1 MKNSIQLR
9 LSITLS
15 IAIIVTAIF
24 SGGLTFYLALDEA
37 HELQDDTL
45 SQIAHVMKYT
55 PSQNGVL
62 NKTVQRMEGDAD
74 ARISMEFIAS
84 TGATLAESDLSFN
97 LPRPVADGF
106 QDAIA
111 NGRRY
116 RVLVHSLTPQTQ
128 VVIGQLTEAREEIAF
143 ESALRTLIPLL
154 FLLPVLLLVATD
166 FIRKSF
172 RPVLRL
178 ADEVHQRDEH
188 DLTPFAEAHIPDEI
202 RPFVGG
208 INKLLHKVDGAMQA
222 QQRFIADAAHELRTP
237 FTALSLQAERLSEA
251 DMPPDA
257 HHRLALL
264 RQGLSRNKNLLE
276 QLLTL
281 ARAQLAPQEKPSEPL
296 LVSSLFREVIEAV
309 YPLAEAKCID
319 IGLVASDEPERRLLT
334 DKNTLY
340 IALKNLTENAI
351 RYIPESSQIDM
362 TVRFT
367 EHEAIIE
374 IEDNGPGIDGS
385 ERERVF
391 AAFYR
396 PEGMTEP
403 GSGLG
408 LSIVKV
414 SVERLGGKI
423 TLHPAQHF
431 SSGLLARIVL
441 LSHA

>member
-1 MKNSIQLR
+1 MKHSIQLR

-281 ARAQLAPQEKPSEPL
+281 ARAQLAPQETPSEPL

-319 IGLVASDEPERRLLT
+319 IGLVASDKPERRLLT
-334 DKNTLY
+334 DKNTLS

-374 IEDNGPGIDGS
+374 IEDNGPGIDDS